1 MAIVIVFKGGRRFCA
16 MSMTV
21 SAAKREGI
29 TRVRPF
35 AREARC
41 ALPAF
46 SVIALTQDRYESI
59 GVQCFT
65 MLDRDAVLT
74 PEQT

>member
-1 MAIVIVFKGGRRFCA
+1 MMVFKGGRRLSV

-35 AREARC
+35 AREACC

-46 SVIALTQDRYESI
+46 SVISPTQDRYESI
-59 GVQCFT
+59 GVQRFT
-65 MLDRDAVLT
+65 MLDGDAVLT
-74 PEQT
+74 PEQA